1 MKSKFLVATLL
12 TTLSVSTFL
21 SAATTSTLPEKQ
33 SATPKGHSL
42 IDLNHA
48 NSEAL
53 SHTIKGIGPKKAEAI
68 IAYRDEHH
76 GFKSLDELREVKGIG
91 DKFMEKNKTEI
102 EQTFTLSNEPDTQK

>member
-1 MKSKFLVATLL
+1 MKSHFLVVTLL
-12 TTLSVSTFL
+12 TTLSVSSVL
-21 SAATTSTLPEKQ
+21 SAATSPSRNQQ
-33 SATPKGHSL
+33 SPTPKTQTR

-68 IAYRDEHH
+68 VAYRDEHH

-102 EQTFTLSNEPDTQK
+102 EQTFTLSNEQDTQK